1 MESLRVIE
9 AFRNTFYSP
18 LYVIQALGLFE
29 AHGLE
34 VSVQTRDAAEGVL
47 SVLRR
52 DGADVALTG
61 PMRGLVG
68 ADAGETE
75 LPISF
80 IEVNSRDGFIL
91 VSRERFDPFELKDL
105 EGRTVLTYSEPPT
118 PWMCLLTVMKE
129 HGVAADRVQLST
141 DRSLPEAM
149 TAFQQGEGDFIQL
162 PEPQA
167 EEFIVAGQAHL
178 AVPMG
183 RFSGEIPY
191 TAFAALPAVLER
203 RRDTLLSFTRA
214 VYAGQRWMAGHNP
227 ADIAKLTARHLPGVP
242 LEILTAGTERYQSQG
257 TWAVDPLLRRE
268 GFDRLRDILR
278 DGGLLKGAHRYED
291 HVATDLAAAVMAE
304 GLSG

>member
-1 MESLRVIE
+1 MESLRIIE
-9 AFRNTFYSP
+9 AFRNAFYSP
-18 LYVIQALGLFE
+18 LYVIEALGLFE
-29 AHGLE
+29 AEGLE
-34 VSVQTRDAAEGVL
+34 VSVQTRDASEGVL

-52 DGADVALTG
+52 DGADLALTG

-68 ADAGETE
+68 ADAGETD

-91 VSRERFDPFELKDL
+91 LSRDRFEPFRWENL
-105 EGRTVLTYSEPPT
+105 EGQTVLTYSEPPT

-129 HGVAADRVQLST
+129 QGVAVERVHLST

-167 EEFIVAGQAHL
+167 EEFIVEGQAHL
-178 AVPMG
+178 AAPIG

-191 TAFAALPAVLER
+191 TAFAALPGVLQQR
-203 RRDTLLSFTRA
+203 RETLLRFTRA
-214 VYAGQRWMAGHNP
+214 VYAGQRWMSTAS
-227 ADIAKLTARHLPGVP
+227 AAEIAKLTSGHLPGVP
-242 LEILTAGTERYQSQG
+242 LEVLTAGTERYLDHG
-257 TWAVDPLLRRE
+257 TWAFDPLLRRE

-278 DGGLLKGAHRYED
+278 DGGLIKGAHRYED
-291 HVATDLAAAVMAE
+291 HVTTDLAESVMSE
-304 GLSG
+304 G